1 MSEKILGERLGTL
14 WGCTAGGRMRPLL
27 SRPGK
32 ASSREERKPAKPREK
47 IFEELPGPEKVSR
60 GI

>member
-1 MSEKILGERLGTL
+1 
-14 WGCTAGGRMRPLL
+14 MRPLL

-47 IFEELPGPEKVSR
+47 IFEELQEPEKVSR